1 MIQRCS
7 NDHVGSNYIHDNGNT
22 NKSKFFRKEDFEQ
35 ELVTILQNNVVK
47 FNGVRTLEIGL

>member
-1 MIQRCS
+1 MIQRCG
-7 NDHVGSNYIHDNGNT
+7 NDHVGPNYFHDNGIA

-35 ELVTILQNNVVK
+35 ELVTILQNNVMK